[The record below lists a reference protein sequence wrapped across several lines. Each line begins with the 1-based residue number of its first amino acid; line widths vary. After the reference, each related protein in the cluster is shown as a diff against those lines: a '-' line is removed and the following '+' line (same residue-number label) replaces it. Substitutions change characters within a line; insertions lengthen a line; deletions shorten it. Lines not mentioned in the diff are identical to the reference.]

1 MSLTSKVNAMQCR
14 NNFLSSSKLF
24 FVPFTYFGF
33 CRLLWDSE
41 RVSWFLVEA
50 VEAGAAARLEDQ
62 AQHLHHGRVG
72 NVI

>member
-14 NNFLSSSKLF
+14 NDFLSSSKLF
-24 FVPFTYFGF
+24 FIPLVFVGCCGTQAV
-33 CRLLWDSE
+33 E
-41 RVSWFLVEA
+41 LVEA